1 MDLAIHWL
9 RGLFWIIIIMG
20 VFILLWL
27 IEIAYVLRNIYNE
40 LSKMNRR

>member
-9 RGLFWIIIIMG
+9 RWLFWIIIMG

-27 IEIAYVLRNIYNE
+27 IEIAYVIRNIYNE